1 MYPHELEDETSFPFD
16 DATMI
21 GATRNP
27 PKEPE
32 ERTEPRPMPGGDPL
46 HLNSFRR
53 QIESMQRRIDVLQ
66 SGQDSESLE
75 VFQALE
81 TTLEELRVAV
91 EELRRTNEALVDS
104 RAEVEVERRRYR
116 DLFDLAPD
124 AYFVT
129 DLTGMIREANRAA
142 IVRFNIEPKFVV
154 GKPLF
159 VFLPKENLAS
169 FRAEVSRLR
178 DEMGISEFDLQ
189 LKPRRLPPFDASL
202 RVGVVRDALGR
213 PAALRWTCR
222 DVSARKRAEEKIKA
236 LNEQL
241 EGMVVERTEQLDS
254 VLQTNERWLI
264 KAHAAD
270 ADEDD
275 GGRFFR
281 EIVEEVDAI
290 FWRADAETGRY
301 TFVSR
306 RAEELLG
313 FPASRWLDD
322 PDFWL
327 KSIHAEDRDFA
338 VAYRRKQVREGLD
351 HESEYRVV
359 ANDGRTLWFRE
370 AVRLLKHEA
379 GRPSTLYGLMV
390 NISKRKKVER
400 QLYTAK
406 GELAS
411 RLRDISYLLELGGRL
426 AGARGLAATADEVL
440 QAVASLQGA
449 DMAMLWLLEVPDDDE
464 RPPTLAASLNLP
476 EEFAAWA
483 ERSKFAARLAPTRPL
498 AIEDVETLPEES
510 PWRRAGRVAGFRASA
525 VVPLVSSDGESL
537 GAIVTAFKGPYKMG
551 EGQARLVEMYASQA
565 ALAIEAAHELE
576 RLERL
581 DRRKGEALARIE
593 EPLAEIEGTLQ
604 AGPIEI
610 REAIEQQVRKLRQII
625 DIG

>member
-142 IVRFNIEPKFVV
+142 IVRFNIEAKFLV

-236 LNEQL
+236 
-241 EGMVVERTEQLDS
+241 
-254 VLQTNERWLI
+254 
-264 KAHAAD
+264 HAAD

-338 VAYRRKQVREGLD
+338 AAYRRKQIREGLD

-426 AGARGLAATADEVL
+426 AGARGLAATSDEVL